1 MSAKSKV
8 AYVGNGPLA
17 AALAARL
24 QSSYE
29 VTTFGPGAAPS
40 LAGFS
45 VVVINLRSDA
55 EVEALLFGARALA
68 DGLARGT
75 IVVDQS
81 PGDPEEAR
89 RRARVLQERGVS
101 LVDAPVHC
109 ERIDTYPETA
119 ALLCGG
125 PSDAVNAVRDV
136 LESLCPKVVHCGDN
150 GSGRTCHLVVS
161 AVAACNRLVTLECA
175 TIGLKNGLSLGDMA
189 TVLDASSGYNS
200 AIARVL
206 PALETAAR
214 TADVDLGSAVKEL
227 KLAVELGKRSSA
239 PMLVANVACATFE
252 GAANVLGND
261 ATIDAMSRVYEA
273 TAGVAFGARAK

>member
-1 MSAKSKV
+1 MQRSWKRGEHLVPSC
-8 AYVGNGPLA
+8 
-17 AALAARL
+17 
-24 QSSYE
+24 QSGRRP
-29 VTTFGPGAAPS
+29 TA
-40 LAGFS
+40 AGFLGS
-45 VVVINLRSDA
+45 FIGRIGLRWSSC
-55 EVEALLFGARALA
+55 L
-68 DGLARGT
+68 
-75 IVVDQS
+75 
-81 PGDPEEAR
+81 
-89 RRARVLQERGVS
+89 
-101 LVDAPVHC
+101 
-109 ERIDTYPETA
+109 TA
-119 ALLCGG
+119 GG
-125 PSDAVNAVRDV
+125 PC
-136 LESLCPKVVHCGDN
+136 SLKG
-150 GSGRTCHLVVS
+150 GRTCHLVVS

-273 TAGVAFGARAK
+273 AAGVAFGARAK